1 MPKEVGGF
9 KLRRAGKP
17 VKEGFVP
24 AEFKT
29 ANFKIIPSLVK
40 AKAEAMA
47 EKARPLNSNDPDP
60 EDPSSTPEGGTL
72 SAITRV
78 KVAGKEVDALL
89 DTGASVNLINLNAL
103 YELDRFPELE
113 RYDGR
118 LETADGRQ
126 MAVVGRARVRI
137 VVGAIDEEVNFLVM
151 HDVNPTII
159 LGLAFMNNH
168 KSNLDF
174 NTKQFWTGPGEGS
187 IVGFRVEQIRRI
199 RGLRETEPEEPS
211 KNSNAD
217 QISGDGV
224 EEQKPEVSIG
234 HEEIPHQQSDDTEN
248 QEADR
253 VRVVQEP
260 RVETTPTTCFPT
272 LEQDVEKILALS
284 AENVTGREREV
295 LAALVTEYRDVFA
308 LNDDELG
315 CTDVAEHHIETG
327 DSDPIKIPPH
337 RIAPAKLPIVQQ
349 EVEDMLKRGVI
360 QHSNSPYSAPIVL
373 ARKKDGSWRFC
384 VDYRRL
390 NEVTVKD
397 AFPIP
402 KIEQTFDALNGAKLF
417 STLDLASGYWQ
428 VPVAPEDRH
437 KTAFVTPDG
446 GLYEYVRMPFGLT
459 NAPGTF
465 QRLMNNL
472 FAQYIYKGVL
482 IFLDDVLLYSG
493 DVDQHM
499 QNLRITF
506 ETLREAN
513 LRLKPKKCKFFQKQV
528 DYLGH
533 TIQADGTSPDPGKVE
548 AVKEWP
554 VPKNVTDVR
563 SFVGFCSYYRRFIR
577 NFAEIARPLH
587 AVTKKNARFEWNEDC
602 QVAFERLKLELTTAP
617 MLQYPDYKSPFVVD
631 TDASNVSLGAV
642 LSNVIDGDERPLV
655 FASRVLS
662 KTESMYSTTKREA
675 LAVVQALKWFRPYI
689 WGTEFVVR
697 TDHASLRWLFRQ
709 NADGQTFR
717 MLQTL
722 QEYNFKVVH
731 RSGDKH
737 GNADGLSRMSSDEP
751 EWLPGKK
758 EELMGSCPEP
768 LTMEQ
773 ALKELGAS
781 DRVAT
786 VAEVTSPEEAQ
797 ITWKSSPDDISKAQ
811 WADPA
816 IRAVL
821 EWADVKNKPHQTEL
835 GTRVATQKEAV
846 SLGEEALAYW
856 NLWRQ
861 LFVKNGLLYRHWAS
875 AESGQDQV
883 QLIVPFEARK
893 EILEQLHSSQMSG
906 GHFALEK
913 TLLRIRQRF
922 WWPSMRR
929 DVEKRISWCV
939 PCAARSVAGK
949 KNIAEL
955 QPRKVGIRFHTVA
968 ADILGPVTKATK
980 TGAKYILAM
989 TDCFTKFVVTVP
1001 LVKTEAQD
1009 VAEAIVTGWILHFG
1023 VPDCLHTDQGTNFGS
1038 RVIQEMCQLLKIDKT
1053 RTSPY
1058 HPQGNGQV
1066 ERHNRVI
1073 ADMVSKYCSDNPQV
1087 WDEVLPYLNFVYNT
1101 TVHRT
1106 TRATPFA
1113 LVYGQECQYPI
1124 DLFYPR
1130 PHDELMD
1137 RTDFVDDLD
1146 RKFHEAHS
1154 AARSHLGVNQERQK
1168 DRYHKKVYGRNY
1180 AEGEKVWLMS
1190 PHKAKSRKFYL
1201 PWDGPW
1207 EILEQTSEVNYKIAK
1222 KGKEDKWKIVH
1233 FNMLKPF
1240 VSEPV
1245 DERPSRP
1252 NPYRSKNFFDDVD
1265 EEDLLDEPGHEDPS
1279 KSAGIAAKTE
1289 AETRRIAGQTVRKY
1303 DRLKRDLWLD
1313 QDFHLGPM
1321 FEEESETGR
1330 KETLDESTRVT
1341 GCSYPTPTRADKST
1355 QQVDEATHTPGNPVD
1370 DAVADVT
1377 NPEPLDDTQVEQPGD
1392 QQRYPQRSRKPT
1404 QRFGIDE

>member
-9 KLRRAGKP
+9 KLRGAGRP

-29 ANFKIIPSLVK
+29 VNFRHIPSLVK
-40 AKAEAMA
+40 AKAEALA
-47 EKARPLNSNDPDP
+47 EKARSLSSNDPDP
-60 EDPSSTPEGGTL
+60 ENSSSTLEGGTL
-72 SAITRV
+72 SAVTKV
-78 KVAGKEVDALL
+78 KVAGREVDALL
-89 DTGASVNLINLNAL
+89 DTGASVNLINLNTL
-103 YELDRFPELE
+103 YELDRFPKLE
-113 RYDGR
+113 KYDGR

-137 VVGAIDEEVNFLVM
+137 LVGAIDKEVNFLVM

-159 LGLAFMNNH
+159 LGLAFINHH

-199 RGLRETEPEEPS
+199 RGLRATEPEEP
-211 KNSNAD
+211 A
-217 QISGDGV
+217 
-224 EEQKPEVSIG
+224 EVSHADISNEG
-234 HEEIPHQQSDDTEN
+234 DLRQEPKVSVGLEGSPNQQLDVTETQESDS
-248 QEADR
+248 

-260 RVETTPTTCFPT
+260 RSEVTSATSFPT

-284 AENVTGREREV
+284 AENVTGPEREV
-295 LAALVTEYRDVFA
+295 LKALVTEYRDVFA

-315 CTDVAEHHIETG
+315 CTDVTEHHIETG

-337 RIAPAKLPIVQQ
+337 RISPAKLPIVQQ

-360 QHSNSPYSAPIVL
+360 QHSNIPYSAPIVL
-373 ARKKDGSWRFC
+373 AKKKDGSWRFC

-390 NEVTVKD
+390 NEITVKD

-428 VPVAPEDRH
+428 VPVATEDRH

-493 DVDQHM
+493 DIEQHT
-499 QNLRITF
+499 QNLKITF
-506 ETLREAN
+506 ETLRKAN

-533 TIQADGTSPDPGKVE
+533 TIQADGTSPDPAKVE
-548 AVKEWP
+548 AVKVWP

-617 MLQYPDYKSPFVVD
+617 MLQYPDFKSLFVVD

-689 WGTEFVVR
+689 WGTEFLVR

-751 EWLPGKK
+751 EWLPGEK

-773 ALKELGAS
+773 ALKELGVS

-786 VAEVTSPEEAQ
+786 ATEVPNPDEIQ
-797 ITWKSSPDDISKAQ
+797 ITWKSSPDDILKAQ

-821 EWADVKNKPHQTEL
+821 EWADARTKPNQNEL

-893 EILEQLHSSQMSG
+893 EILEQLHSSPLSG

-913 TLLRIRQRF
+913 TLTNSTEVLVAIDEKGRGKTDLMVCTLRRA
-922 WWPSMRR
+922 
-929 DVEKRISWCV
+929 VCGGEEKR
-939 PCAARSVAGK
+939 R
-949 KNIAEL
+949 
-955 QPRKVGIRFHTVA
+955 
-968 ADILGPVTKATK
+968 
-980 TGAKYILAM
+980 
-989 TDCFTKFVVTVP
+989 
-1001 LVKTEAQD
+1001 
-1009 VAEAIVTGWILHFG
+1009 
-1023 VPDCLHTDQGTNFGS
+1023 
-1038 RVIQEMCQLLKIDKT
+1038 
-1053 RTSPY
+1053 
-1058 HPQGNGQV
+1058 
-1066 ERHNRVI
+1066 
-1073 ADMVSKYCSDNPQV
+1073 
-1087 WDEVLPYLNFVYNT
+1087 
-1101 TVHRT
+1101 
-1106 TRATPFA
+1106 
-1113 LVYGQECQYPI
+1113 
-1124 DLFYPR
+1124 
-1130 PHDELMD
+1130 
-1137 RTDFVDDLD
+1137 
-1146 RKFHEAHS
+1146 
-1154 AARSHLGVNQERQK
+1154 
-1168 DRYHKKVYGRNY
+1168 
-1180 AEGEKVWLMS
+1180 
-1190 PHKAKSRKFYL
+1190 
-1201 PWDGPW
+1201 
-1207 EILEQTSEVNYKIAK
+1207 
-1222 KGKEDKWKIVH
+1222 
-1233 FNMLKPF
+1233 
-1240 VSEPV
+1240 
-1245 DERPSRP
+1245 
-1252 NPYRSKNFFDDVD
+1252 
-1265 EEDLLDEPGHEDPS
+1265 
-1279 KSAGIAAKTE
+1279 
-1289 AETRRIAGQTVRKY
+1289 
-1303 DRLKRDLWLD
+1303 
-1313 QDFHLGPM
+1313 
-1321 FEEESETGR
+1321 
-1330 KETLDESTRVT
+1330 
-1341 GCSYPTPTRADKST
+1341 
-1355 QQVDEATHTPGNPVD
+1355 
-1370 DAVADVT
+1370 
-1377 NPEPLDDTQVEQPGD
+1377 
-1392 QQRYPQRSRKPT
+1392 
-1404 QRFGIDE
+1404 

>member
-9 KLRRAGKP
+9 KLRGAGRP

-24 AEFKT
+24 AEFKPV
-29 ANFKIIPSLVK
+29 NFRHIPYLVK
-40 AKAEAMA
+40 AKAEALA
-47 EKARPLNSNDPDP
+47 EKARSLSSNDPDP
-60 EDPSSTPEGGTL
+60 ENSSSTLEGGTL
-72 SAITRV
+72 SAVTKV
-78 KVAGKEVDALL
+78 KVAGREVDALL
-89 DTGASVNLINLNAL
+89 DTGASVNLINLNT
-103 YELDRFPELE
+103 YELDRFPKLE
-113 RYDGR
+113 KYDGR

-137 VVGAIDEEVNFLVM
+137 LVGAIDEEVNFLVM

-159 LGLAFMNNH
+159 LGLAFMNHH

-174 NTKQFWTGPGEGS
+174 NTKQFWSAPGEGS

-199 RGLRETEPEEPS
+199 RELRATEPEEPAGI
-211 KNSNAD
+211 SNAD
-217 QISGDGV
+217 KSNEDDFRQESKVSVGEVGPPNQQLGV
-224 EEQKPEVSIG
+224 TETQE
-234 HEEIPHQQSDDTEN
+234 SDS
-248 QEADR
+248 

-260 RVETTPTTCFPT
+260 RSEVTSATSFPT

-284 AENVTGREREV
+284 AENVTGPEREV
-295 LAALVTEYRDVFA
+295 LKALVTEYRDVFA

-315 CTDVAEHHIETG
+315 CTDVTEHHIETG

-337 RIAPAKLPIVQQ
+337 RISPAKLPIVQQ

-373 ARKKDGSWRFC
+373 AKKKDGSWRFC
-384 VDYRRL
+384 VVYKRL
-390 NEVTVKD
+390 NEITVKD

-472 FAQYIYKGVL
+472 FVQYIYKGVL

-493 DVDQHM
+493 DIEQHT
-499 QNLRITF
+499 QNLKITF
-506 ETLREAN
+506 ETLRKAN
-513 LRLKPKKCKFFQKQV
+513 LRLKPKKCKFFQV

-533 TIQADGTSPDPGKVE
+533 TIQADGTSPDPAKVE

-587 AVTKKNARFEWNEDC
+587 AVTKKNDCFEWNEVC

-617 MLQYPDYKSPFVVD
+617 MLQYPDFKSLFVVD

-689 WGTEFVVR
+689 WGTEFLVR

-722 QEYNFKVVH
+722 QVYKFKVIH

-751 EWLPGKK
+751 EWLPGEK
-758 EELMGSCPEP
+758 EEPMGSCPEP
-768 LTMEQ
+768 LTMEL
-773 ALKELGAS
+773 ALKELSVS

-786 VAEVTSPEEAQ
+786 ETEVPNPDEIQ
-797 ITWKSSPDDISKAQ
+797 ITWKSSPDDILKAQ

-821 EWADVKNKPHQTEL
+821 EWADAKTKPNQNEL
-835 GTRVATQKEAV
+835 GNRVATQKEAV
-846 SLGEEALAYW
+846 SSGEEALAFW

-883 QLIVPFEARK
+883 QLIVPLESRK
-893 EILEQLHSSQMSG
+893 EILEQLHSSPLSG

-913 TLLRIRQRF
+913 TLL
-922 WWPSMRR
+922 
-929 DVEKRISWCV
+929 
-939 PCAARSVAGK
+939 
-949 KNIAEL
+949 
-955 QPRKVGIRFHTVA
+955 
-968 ADILGPVTKATK
+968 
-980 TGAKYILAM
+980 
-989 TDCFTKFVVTVP
+989 
-1001 LVKTEAQD
+1001 
-1009 VAEAIVTGWILHFG
+1009 
-1023 VPDCLHTDQGTNFGS
+1023 
-1038 RVIQEMCQLLKIDKT
+1038 
-1053 RTSPY
+1053 
-1058 HPQGNGQV
+1058 
-1066 ERHNRVI
+1066 
-1073 ADMVSKYCSDNPQV
+1073 
-1087 WDEVLPYLNFVYNT
+1087 
-1101 TVHRT
+1101 
-1106 TRATPFA
+1106 
-1113 LVYGQECQYPI
+1113 
-1124 DLFYPR
+1124 
-1130 PHDELMD
+1130 
-1137 RTDFVDDLD
+1137 
-1146 RKFHEAHS
+1146 
-1154 AARSHLGVNQERQK
+1154 
-1168 DRYHKKVYGRNY
+1168 
-1180 AEGEKVWLMS
+1180 
-1190 PHKAKSRKFYL
+1190 
-1201 PWDGPW
+1201 
-1207 EILEQTSEVNYKIAK
+1207 
-1222 KGKEDKWKIVH
+1222 
-1233 FNMLKPF
+1233 
-1240 VSEPV
+1240 
-1245 DERPSRP
+1245 
-1252 NPYRSKNFFDDVD
+1252 
-1265 EEDLLDEPGHEDPS
+1265 
-1279 KSAGIAAKTE
+1279 
-1289 AETRRIAGQTVRKY
+1289 
-1303 DRLKRDLWLD
+1303 
-1313 QDFHLGPM
+1313 
-1321 FEEESETGR
+1321 
-1330 KETLDESTRVT
+1330 
-1341 GCSYPTPTRADKST
+1341 
-1355 QQVDEATHTPGNPVD
+1355 
-1370 DAVADVT
+1370 
-1377 NPEPLDDTQVEQPGD
+1377 
-1392 QQRYPQRSRKPT
+1392 
-1404 QRFGIDE
+1404 